1 HADVDICNLAQTA
14 RVVAETKP
22 DVVINSTAF
31 HKVEE
36 CEEKPEQSFQVNALA
51 VHHLARVCDRHQAV
65 LVHVSTDYVFGGGVG
80 KPYVETDCA
89 NPVNVY
95 GASKLAG
102 EALVRQANPRHFI
115 VRTSGLYGL
124 AGASGK
130 GGNFVELMLRLAREG
145 KPIKVVNDQVLTP

>member
-1 HADVDICNLAQTA
+1 MPNMKVMILGGRGQLGTDLVQALAGWDVAPFTHADVDICNLAQTA

-102 EALVRQANPRHFI
+102 EALVRQ
-115 VRTSGLYGL
+115 
-124 AGASGK
+124 
-130 GGNFVELMLRLAREG
+130 
-145 KPIKVVNDQVLTP
+145 